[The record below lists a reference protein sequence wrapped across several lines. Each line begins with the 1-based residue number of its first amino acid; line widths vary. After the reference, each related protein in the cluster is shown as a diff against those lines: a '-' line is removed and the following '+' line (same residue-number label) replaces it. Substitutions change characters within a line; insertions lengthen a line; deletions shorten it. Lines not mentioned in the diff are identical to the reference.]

1 MIEVRPLGKAD
12 YEGWRPLWDGYNAF
26 YGRSGPTALPDEV
39 TAATWERFLDPAEP
53 MFANVAVENGHLVG
67 LVHFLFHRNMTRLAP
82 VCYLSDLFT
91 VPEMR
96 GRGVGRMLIESVY
109 ERARA
114 DGCRRVYWHTK
125 VDNTVARNL
134 YDTLATHEG
143 FIVYTRDL

>member
-1 MIEVRPLGKAD
+1 MIEVRPLEQAD

-26 YGRSGPTALPDEV
+26 YGRSGPTALPEEI
-39 TAATWERFLDPAEP
+39 TAATWQRFFDAAEP
-53 MFANVAVENGHLVG
+53 MFANVAVENGRLVG
-67 LVHFLFHRNMTRLAP
+67 LVHSLFHRNMARLAP

-114 DGCRRVYWHTK
+114 EGCKRVYWHTK
-125 VDNTVARNL
+125 TDNAAARKL